1 MPSHNIL
8 CIGSGGREHALVAA
22 IVASEGVEVCY
33 AAPGNPGMAALDKVQ
48 CVDLEPANHQDVI
61 AFCKEHD
68 VTLVVIGPEQPL
80 VDGLVDTLRQH
91 EIPAFG
97 PSAYAAQ
104 LEGSKA
110 FAKEFMA
117 EFGIP
122 TAASELFTLS
132 TDADA
137 MAIKEWIEQQASLP
151 IVLKADGL
159 AAGKGVFVCETLE
172 DVSAA
177 LEQCLASESLREA
190 STQLVV
196 EEFMEGEE
204 ASVFVITD
212 GYSSKILGVAQD
224 HKRIYDGDKGPNT
237 GGMGAYSP
245 APVVTD
251 ELLDQIQQT
260 IIEPTITGLQV
271 KDAPYTGILYVGLM
285 LTEAGPK
292 VVEYNCRF
300 GDPECQCILPC
311 IQNDFIKLC
320 ESTVQQEL
328 DEIEIIHSGES
339 TCCVV
344 LAAEGYP
351 ASYPKGMLIRG
362 LDQVETVHNESNEPA
377 MVFHAGTAT
386 DEQGRVV
393 TKGGRVLTLVGRGA
407 TLQEAVTHA
416 YKAVD
421 VIDFEHKTYR
431 KDIAQKGL
439 NRLQGLNMRQES

>member
-1 MPSHNIL
+1 M
-8 CIGSGGREHALVAA
+8 VAA

-33 AAPGNPGMAALDKVQ
+33 AAPGNPGIASFDQVE
-48 CVDLEPANHQDVI
+48 CVDLEPANHQDVV
-61 AFCKEHD
+61 AFCKNHD
-68 VTLVVIGPEQPL
+68 ITMVVIGPEQPL

-177 LEQCLASESLREA
+177 LEQCLASDSLREA

-212 GYSSKILGVAQD
+212 GYSSQILGVAQD

-245 APVVTD
+245 APVVTE

-260 IIEPTITGLQV
+260 IVEPTITGLQV

-285 LTEAGPK
+285 LTDAGPK

-311 IQNDFIKLC
+311 IKNDFIKLC
-320 ESTVQQEL
+320 EATVQQEL
-328 DEIEIIHSGES
+328 DEIELLHSGKA

-362 LDQVETVHNESNEPA
+362 LDKVDTVHNDSNQPA
-377 MVFHAGTAT
+377 IVFHAGTAT
-386 DEQGRVV
+386 DDHGQVV
-393 TKGGRVLTLVGRGA
+393 TKGGRVLSLVGRGA
-407 TLQEAVTHA
+407 TLQEAVKHA
-416 YKAVD
+416 YQAVD
-421 VIDFEHKTYR
+421 MIDFEHKTYR
-431 KDIAQKGL
+431 KDIALKGL
-439 NRLQGLNMRQES
+439 NRLQNM

>member
-1 MPSHNIL
+1 MHSHNVL
-8 CIGSGGREHALVAA
+8 CLGSGGREHALVAA
-22 IVASEGVEVCY
+22 IAASEGLGMCY
-33 AAPGNPGMAALDKVQ
+33 AAPGNPGMASIEKVQ
-48 CVDLEPANHQDVI
+48 CVNLQATNYHEIVS
-61 AFCKEHD
+61 FCKEYD
-68 VTLVVIGPEQPL
+68 ITLVVIGPEQPL

-122 TAASELFTLS
+122 TAGSELFTLS
-132 TDADA
+132 TEADA
-137 MAIKEWIEQQASLP
+137 EAIKAWIQNQASLP

-159 AAGKGVFVCETLE
+159 AAGKGVFVCETMDE
-172 DVSAA
+172 VDSA

-190 STQLVV
+190 STKLVV

-204 ASVFVITD
+204 ASVFVLTD

-245 APVVTD
+245 APVVT
-251 ELLDQIQQT
+251 EPLLKEIEET
-260 IIEPTITGLQV
+260 IIQPTITGMQV

-285 LTEAGPK
+285 MTKAGPK

-311 IQNDFIKLC
+311 IQNDFIHLC
-320 ESTVQQEL
+320 EVTVQQEL
-328 DEIEIIHSGES
+328 DQVNISHSGAS

-344 LAAEGYP
+344 LASEGYP
-351 ASYPKGMLIRG
+351 ASYPKGMMIQGIDDAESVL
-362 LDQVETVHNESNEPA
+362 NEDGDKA
-377 MVFHAGTAT
+377 IVYHAGTTLNENGAL
-386 DEQGRVV
+386 V
-393 TKGGRVLTLVGRGA
+393 TNGGRVLTVVGQGSS
-407 TLQEAVTHA
+407 LQEAVRHA
-416 YKAVD
+416 YHAVD
-421 VIDFEHKTYR
+421 KIDFEHKTYR

-439 NRLQGLNMRQES
+439 NRLQEQ

>member
-1 MPSHNIL
+1 MPSHNVL

-33 AAPGNPGMAALDKVQ
+33 AAPGNPGMAFLDQVE

-61 AFCKEHD
+61 AFCKDHD
-68 VTLVVIGPEQPL
+68 ITMVVIGPEQPL

-122 TAASELFTLS
+122 TATSELFTLS

-137 MAIKEWIEQQASLP
+137 MAIKEWIEQKASLP

-177 LEQCLASESLREA
+177 LEQCLASESLRQA

-212 GYSSKILGVAQD
+212 GYSSQILGVAQD

-251 ELLDQIQQT
+251 ALLDQIQQM
-260 IIEPTITGLQV
+260 IVEPTITGLQV

-311 IQNDFIKLC
+311 IKNDFIKLC
-320 ESTVQQEL
+320 EATVLQEL
-328 DEIEIIHSGES
+328 DSFEIHHSGES

-344 LAAEGYP
+344 LAADGYP

-362 LDQVETVHNESNEPA
+362 LDKVETVHNDSNQPA
-377 MVFHAGTAT
+377 IVFHAGTAT
-386 DEQGRVV
+386 DDHRQVV

-407 TLQEAVTHA
+407 TLQEAVKHA
-416 YKAVD
+416 YQAVD
-421 VIDFEHKTYR
+421 MIEFEHKTYR

-439 NRLQGLNMRQES
+439 NRLQNM